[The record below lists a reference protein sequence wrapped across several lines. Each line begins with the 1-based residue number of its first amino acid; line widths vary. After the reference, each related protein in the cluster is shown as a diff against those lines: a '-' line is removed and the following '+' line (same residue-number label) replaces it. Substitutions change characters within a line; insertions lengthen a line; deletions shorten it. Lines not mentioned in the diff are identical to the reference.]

1 MTTEQTEKPAA
12 GNWSVTVN
20 REPPVKPPEK
30 TSGGSAQQMIKR
42 EHVVVKHA
50 RLAKKENIAAD
61 GGQTVAAKGDSDA
74 TRERPVP
81 AADKPAANGS
91 WSVTVDHAPPAKH
104 KIPVKLHHPPAPF
117 PAPEMKEPARSTPA
131 KVKFAP
137 VVVCMVVVIAACMLA
152 VRQRTKREAAQRLA
166 AQTYATVTG
175 FIARMEELKKQAPV
189 CQRQL
194 DDPIRELQ
202 PLVNTSSP
210 NTDFQKCVENAVLAV
225 KAVEKKVLDVET
237 GEEQAKQA
245 LESLQQHPEYQALS
259 LKVSAECTE
268 YKNLQQS
275 VETKCQTL
283 RSLIMAA
290 NQRMPSPG
298 KKSKK

>member
-20 REPPVKPPEK
+20 REPPVKSPEK
-30 TSGGSAQQMIKR
+30 TSGGSAPQMIKR
-42 EHVVVKHA
+42 DHVVVKHA
-50 RLAKKENIAAD
+50 RLAKKENKAAD
-61 GGQTVAAKGDSDA
+61 GGQPVAVKGDSDV
-74 TRERPVP
+74 THEQPVP
-81 AADKPAANGS
+81 AVAKPAADGS
-91 WSVTVDHAPPAKH
+91 WSVTVDHEPPAKH
-104 KIPVKLHHPPAPF
+104 KIPVKMRHAPASPPAPEVI
-117 PAPEMKEPARSTPA
+117 APARSTPA
-131 KVKFAP
+131 KVKFVP
-137 VVVCMVVVIAACMLA
+137 VVVCMVVVIAACILA
-152 VRQRTKREAAQRLA
+152 VRQRAKREAAQQLA

-175 FIARMEELKKQAPV
+175 FIARMEDLKKQAPV

-210 NTDFQKCVENAVLAV
+210 NKDFQKCVENAVLTV

-245 LESLQQHPEYQALS
+245 LAALQQHPEYQALT

-298 KKSKK
+298 KKSK